1 MRKPITRPR
10 RLCLVVL
17 FGSGVLLASALAALL
32 FSIQIS
38 KAANAAKTVEVWPF
52 PQTVTVSGSAPLLC
66 PQGYRKEYTGQK
78 VGLLKWNF
86 LPPATTPQV
95 HRAPS
100 HVCLSGDGDGHPFFG
115 FAYVGGIV
123 ENAPCA
129 LCVLGSF
136 TTN

>member
-1 MRKPITRPR
+1 MKKRTKTRIICLSFLFWSTMLAGSMFLWLLLNMPIK
-10 RLCLVVL
+10 
-17 FGSGVLLASALAALL
+17 SAH
-32 FSIQIS
+32 
-38 KAANAAKTVEVWPF
+38 AAKTVEEWPF

-66 PQGYRKEYTGQK
+66 PQGYRQEYTGQK

>member
-1 MRKPITRPR
+1 MKKRTKTRIICLSFLFWSTMLAGSMFLWLVLNMPIK
-10 RLCLVVL
+10 
-17 FGSGVLLASALAALL
+17 SAH
-32 FSIQIS
+32 
-38 KAANAAKTVEVWPF
+38 AAKTVEVWPF
-52 PQTVTVSGSAPLLC
+52 PQTVTVSGTAPLLC
-66 PQGYRKEYTGQK
+66 PQGYRQEYTGQK

-86 LPPATTPQV
+86 LPPATKPQI

-100 HVCLSGDGDGHPFFG
+100 HVCLSGDGDGHPFVG